1 MSKEKKLPYSYHTF
15 LFPFLWNDSGKVKF
29 SDFDKCLDKNY
40 WQSEKEL
47 MEKTEFAQMY
57 NQFHYFNPAAQ
68 NAIYGGS
75 GKNPVVRNYRYNIA
89 AHQEQCEGKDW
100 LNSSKHD
107 DNPVEYVIEKGERK
121 AELKVNGIRLKLFNT
136 GIGILIFELENYAL
150 ADEKSIIWIN
160 DFGRRI
166 YAPYTSDHGCNICAD
181 KIALVYGDK
190 ELSVGDLTKLS
201 GDFKE
206 THIIEPIL
214 YLLKNGEYA
223 VTTNLHHKNTEFFI
237 EPIIDDRM
245 FVACFYCN
253 KDFVDSMSE
262 IKEGQYSYIY
272 DAENKFPYEKDNN
285 ARRLYEMI
293 FIDGDGMSCH
303 SRTMLRQ
310 LLDKHIY
317 KRWLEYGWEKT
328 DGNVVKSGTIT
339 GITEYSM
346 VCVASCNFDFLVV
359 PFLTQYVE
367 MVILALAQ
375 RASLLA
381 FERMISDSA
390 LGKNKIKKIQESF
403 VLFQSQLLLKEVTP
417 QQQGIEL
424 YDMLIRNMFIP
435 EQTADIEKQIAAL
448 FAQKNFRNEN
458 RENLILF
465 FVALLGI
472 FDAINYMVSWFF
484 NLSCNIIQFVVSII
498 VIISAVVL
506 YIVNKYK

>member
-1 MSKEKKLPYSYHTF
+1 MSKEKKHPYSYHTF

-29 SDFDKCLDKNY
+29 RDFAKCLDKKY
-40 WQSEKEL
+40 WKSEKL
-47 MEKTEFAQMY
+47 LTEKTEFSQMY

-75 GKNPVVRNYRYNIA
+75 GKKPVVTNYRYDIA
-89 AHQEQCEGKDW
+89 ARQELCDVKDW

-107 DNPVEYVIEKGERK
+107 DNPVKYVIEKGERK

-150 ADEKSIIWIN
+150 ADENSIKWIN

-166 YAPYTSDHGCNICAD
+166 YVPYTSDYGCNICAD
-181 KIALVYGDK
+181 KITLMCGDK
-190 ELSVGDLTKLS
+190 ELSVGDLTELS
-201 GDFKE
+201 CDFKE
-206 THIIEPIL
+206 TKIIQPIL
-214 YLLKNGEYA
+214 YLLNNGEYA
-223 VTTNLHHKNTEFFI
+223 VTTNLHHKEREFFI

-253 KDFVDSMSE
+253 KSFVDSMSE
-262 IKEGQYSYIY
+262 IKEGQYRYIY
-272 DAENKFPYEKDNN
+272 DAENKFPYEKENN

-310 LLDKHIY
+310 LLDNHIY
-317 KRWLEYGWEKT
+317 KRWLEYGWEEA
-328 DGNVVKSGTIT
+328 DGNVVTSGTIT

-346 VCVASCNFDFLVV
+346 VCVASCDGDFLVL
-359 PFLTQYVE
+359 PFLTQYIE
-367 MVILALAQ
+367 MVILSLAQ

-381 FERMISDSA
+381 FERMISESA
-390 LGKNKIKKIQESF
+390 LGKNEIKTIQESF

-424 YDMLIRNMFIP
+424 YEMLIKNMFIP
-435 EQTADIEKQIAAL
+435 EQTADIEKQIEAL
-448 FAQKNFRNEN
+448 FAQKNLRNEN
-458 RENLILF
+458 REDIILF
-465 FVALLGI
+465 ALAVLGI
-472 FDAINYMVSWFF
+472 FDAINYLVLWFC
-484 NLSCNIIQFVVSII
+484 NMPCNIFQLALSFVLIIPAI
-498 VIISAVVL
+498 VIYL
-506 YIVNKYK
+506 RNKLK